1 MSISES
7 VKRARSAVAPN
18 QEAQP
23 RRPAEGALTVLIID
37 DHLLFRQ
44 GMRALLEHTNEVRVV
59 GEAESGEDGVRL
71 CRALQPNVVLMDLNL
86 GNGMDGVQATRQIL
100 QENPQTNVVVLS
112 THYSEDY
119 ALPAMKAGAKSY
131 LVKSTGVDNVLRAIK
146 LAATGG
152 SMIDPLL
159 TPVIMSEYRRM
170 NGQRNERAKSGG
182 LSERDI
188 ALLKLLAAG
197 YNNRQISDELSLAES
212 TVKNNL
218 SALFQK
224 IDVRDRT
231 QAVLYAIDSGLIGR
245 GNRKS

>member
-1 MSISES
+1 MSITDPAR
-7 VKRARSAVAPN
+7 RARPVTPIAPDG
-18 QEAQP
+18 QQ
-23 RRPAEGALTVLIID
+23 RRAGDQVLTVLIVD

-100 QENPQTNVVVLS
+100 QDNPQTNVVVLS
-112 THYSEDY
+112 TYYSEDY

-131 LVKSTGVDNVLRAIK
+131 LVKSTGVDNVVRAIK
-146 LAATGG
+146 LASTGG

-182 LSERDI
+182 LSERDLT
-188 ALLKLLAAG
+188 LLRLLAAG

-245 GNRKS
+245 GARKS